1 MNAKLTLLAKRRE
14 RLIERAAAQR
24 MALAQNIAPWRIPM
38 ARIDQGLAALSY
50 LGRHPVWIVGGGVM
64 LAALRI
70 RRVGKWLARGW
81 VAWRMLQPFR
91 GR

>member
-1 MNAKLTLLAKRRE
+1 MNAKLTLLVKRRE
-14 RLIERAAAQR
+14 RLIEQAATQR
-24 MALAQNIAPWRIPM
+24 MALAENIAPWHIPL
-38 ARIDQGLAALSY
+38 ARVDHGLAALSY
-50 LGRHPVWIVGGGVM
+50 LRHHPVWIVGGGVL